1 MKKVMGEVRP
11 ACPACGFVYYTDP
24 KVAAGALLV
33 EDRSVLL
40 VRRTVDPYIG
50 AWSIPA
56 GFVNAFED
64 PAQAAARECREETCL
79 EVQVDGLY
87 EMITGREHPRGAD
100 IFLVYLAKRVGGTLR
115 AADDADGAAWFSLD
129 DLPQL
134 AFQSTRRILEKL
146 KSGTGAAV

>member
-1 MKKVMGEVRP
+1 MTKVMGEMRP
-11 ACPACGFVYYTDP
+11 ACPVCGFVYYQDP
-24 KVAAGALLV
+24 KVAAGVLLV
-33 EDRSVLL
+33 ENRSVLL

-79 EVQVDGLY
+79 DVQIGALY

-100 IFLVYLAKRVGGTLR
+100 IFLVYLAKRIGGVLH
-115 AADDADGAAWFSLD
+115 AADDADGAAWFSLN
-129 DLPQL
+129 DLPPL
-134 AFQSTRRILEKL
+134 AFQSTRNILEKL
-146 KSGTGAAV
+146 KTSPSSAA